1 MEYLSK
7 KSIITMALVLFVG
20 AFYFFFNSLESD
32 GMLTALL
39 NNQEGHL
46 EVEDDS
52 MVPEPT
58 TTSDENI
65 EINPLEEQNKMIYV
79 DVDGAVNNPGV
90 FMVEQGTRLYVLLEA
105 AGGLKDNAD
114 TRYLNRADVVFDK
127 QKIYIPEID
136 EIYEIPID
144 EEPAMTEASAGQKI
158 NINRASQ
165 SELESLTGIGEVLAK
180 RIIDYRNNK
189 KFETIQEIMNVSG
202 IASGKFETIKEF
214 ITVD

>member
-7 KSIITMALVLFVG
+7 KSIIIMALVLFVG

-46 EVEDDS
+46 EADDDS
-52 MVPEPT
+52 MVSEPT
-58 TTSDENI
+58 TTSDENLAT
-65 EINPLEEQNKMIYV
+65 NPSEEQNKMIYV
-79 DVDGAVNNPGV
+79 DIDGAVNNPGV

-114 TRYLNRADVVFDK
+114 TRYLNRADVAFDK

-136 EIYEIPID
+136 EIYEVPVN
-144 EEPAMTEASAGQKI
+144 EEPEITEASTSQKI
-158 NINRASQ
+158 DINRASQ

-189 KFETIQEIMNVSG
+189 KFETIEEIMNVSG
-202 IASGKFETIKEF
+202 IASGKFEDIKEF
-214 ITVD
+214 ITVN

>member
-20 AFYFFFNSLESD
+20 AFYFFFNSLEGD

-39 NNQEGHL
+39 NNREGQL
-46 EVEDDS
+46 EADDDS
-52 MVPEPT
+52 MVSEPT

-65 EINPLEEQNKMIYV
+65 ETNPSEEQNKMIYV

-90 FMVEQGTRLYVLLEA
+90 FMVEQGTRLYVLLEV

-136 EIYEIPID
+136 EIYEIPVN
-144 EEPAMTEASAGQKI
+144 EEPEMTEDSTSQKI
-158 NINRASQ
+158 DINRASQ

-189 KFETIQEIMNVSG
+189 KFETIEEIMNVSG
-202 IASGKFETIKEF
+202 IASGKFEDIKKF
-214 ITVD
+214 ITVN

>member
-7 KSIITMALVLFVG
+7 KSIIIMALVLFVG

-39 NNQEGHL
+39 NNQEGYL
-46 EVEDDS
+46 EADDDS
-52 MVPEPT
+52 MVSEPT
-58 TTSDENI
+58 TTSDENLAT
-65 EINPLEEQNKMIYV
+65 NPSEEQNKMIYV
-79 DVDGAVNNPGV
+79 DIDGAVNNPGV

-114 TRYLNRADVVFDK
+114 TRYLNRADVAFDK

-136 EIYEIPID
+136 EIYEVPVN
-144 EEPAMTEASAGQKI
+144 EEPEITEASTSQKI
-158 NINRASQ
+158 DINRASQ

-189 KFETIQEIMNVSG
+189 KFETIEEIMNVSG
-202 IASGKFETIKEF
+202 IASGKFEDIKEF
-214 ITVD
+214 ITVN